1 MKKGFTLLELLIV
14 MAILAILASI
24 LLVVVKPQ
32 QIFAK
37 ARDTQRKTDLANI
50 SKAIDIYLVET
61 PTGSNL
67 SQGTGTGAG
76 CLASASSTLYT
87 SATGGSTNVSDLPSG
102 SGFAV
107 ISNSSAQTVDGSGWL
122 PVNFSSVASL
132 NLANL
137 PVDPQNGNN
146 NDANGKYY
154 SYGCRS
160 NTSYELNARLETLT
174 DGGNDG
180 GNNADIYEVGT
191 DKTILPATTSA
202 AFYPAQ

>member
-50 SKAIDIYLVET
+50 SKAIDIYSVET
-61 PTGSNL
+61 PTGADL
-67 SQGTGTGAG
+67 GE
-76 CLASASSTLYT
+76 CLVSSATSTLYT
-87 SATGGSTNVSDLPSG
+87 SATGGSTNVADLPAG
-102 SGFAV
+102 SGFSALV
-107 ISNSSAQTVDGSGWL
+107 NSTAQTVDGTGWI
-122 PVNFSSVASL
+122 PVNFSGVASL

-137 PVDPQNGNN
+137 PVDPQNGNHT
-146 NDANGKYY
+146 DVNGKYY
-154 SYGCRS
+154 SYGCKS
-160 NTSYELNARLETLT
+160 NTSYEINARLETLT
-174 DGGNDG
+174 DGANDG
-180 GNNADIYEVGT
+180 GNNTAVYEVGT